1 MSCPLFIDPQD
12 CLTLLALLFNQEN
25 YSLCIIS
32 QCLLGLRFPHTV
44 LRRSAVIFC
53 AVNECWTAE
62 SWSLKSQCHLVLYME
77 TPHPFPQRT
86 CSSSSFIYSKLQSC
100 HAYRSL
106 KRRLWFL
113 KKLRTI
119 WRTSVV
125 TESTLCLENTFLL
138 LAQSTGLTLSD
149 LSEPSHINVRHFW
162 PMTIHNCLGTQQ
174 NNSYNVISLQRC
186 TSVFWVLKVCFR
198 CICYLE
204 ILDLQEKKKQDFSSE
219 ILLWF
224 SRKLLLRLLWS
235 LALVIFFSPG
245 SY

>member
-1 MSCPLFIDPQD
+1 MHHQPV
-12 CLTLLALLFNQEN
+12 LAGAPFPT
-25 YSLCIIS
+25 YCT
-32 QCLLGLRFPHTV
+32 QC
-44 LRRSAVIFC
+44 AVIFC

-62 SWSLKSQCHLVLYME
+62 SWSLKTQCHLVLYME

-125 TESTLCLENTFLL
+125 TETTLCLENTFLL

-162 PMTIHNCLGTQQ
+162 PMATFQNCFGTQQ
-174 NNSYNVISLQRC
+174 NNSYNVIFLQ
-186 TSVFWVLKVCFR
+186 SCF
-198 CICYLE
+198 L
-204 ILDLQEKKKQDFSSE
+204 
-219 ILLWF
+219 
-224 SRKLLLRLLWS
+224 
-235 LALVIFFSPG
+235 SPKG
-245 SY
+245 LF